1 MLAFFS
7 SGSVIIIESAAWVCL
22 YALCA
27 KLDNNRC
34 SCPRNIKMSPVLLY
48 NPSTCV
54 FIRTIT
60 CVLLFISFI
69 IFVVCLGSELTAQN
83 NKGIIMKKSDVV

>member
-1 MLAFFS
+1 MLAFYS
-7 SGSVIIIESAAWVCL
+7 SGSVIIIIESAAWVCL

-34 SCPRNIKMSPVLLY
+34 SCPSNIKTSPVLLY
-48 NPSTCV
+48 NP
-54 FIRTIT
+54 TIT

-83 NKGIIMKKSDVV
+83 NKGIIIKKSDVV

>member
-1 MLAFFS
+1 M
-7 SGSVIIIESAAWVCL
+7 CL

-27 KLDNNRC
+27 KLKATNT
-34 SCPRNIKMSPVLLY
+34 PTMSPVVLLY

-54 FIRTIT
+54 FIRTII

-69 IFVVCLGSELTAQN
+69 IVVVCLGTELIEQN
-83 NKGIIMKKSDVV
+83 NKGIIMKKYDVV